1 MINVPVEEISLV
13 ITNKVGLHLRPAG
26 LLVQTAARFQ
36 SKITVLFA
44 DKTANAKSIMGV
56 MKLGVSMGD
65 TIIVQAEGE
74 DAEQAIAALADLVR
88 RNFDE
93 EE

>member
-1 MINVPVEEISLV
+1 MPVVEASLV
-13 ITNKVGLHLRPAG
+13 ITNKVGLHLRPARS
-26 LLVQTAARFQ
+26 LVQTAACFQ
-36 SKITVLFA
+36 SKITALFA
-44 DKTANAKSIMGV
+44 GKTANAKSIMGV

-74 DAEQAIAALADLVR
+74 DAEQAIAALEDLVR

>member
-1 MINVPVEEISLV
+1 MLVVETSLV

-26 LLVQTAARFQ
+26 LLVQTAAQFQ
-36 SKITVLFA
+36 SKIVVQFG

-56 MKLGVSMGD
+56 MKLEVKVDS
-65 TIIVQAEGE
+65 TVVLRAEGE
-74 DAEQAIAALADLVR
+74 DAEQAIAALTDLAR

>member
-1 MINVPVEEISLV
+1 MPTVEASLV

-26 LLVQTAARFQ
+26 LLVQAAARFQ
-36 SKITVLFA
+36 SKITVRFA

-65 TIIVQAEGE
+65 SILVQAEGE
-74 DAEQAIAALADLVR
+74 DAEQAIAALTDLVR
-88 RNFDE
+88 RNFNE

>member
-1 MINVPVEEISLV
+1 MPVVETSLV
-13 ITNKVGLHLRPAG
+13 ITNKVGLHLRPAKT
-26 LLVQTAARFQ
+26 LVQTAAQFQ
-36 SKITVLFA
+36 SKIVVQFGE
-44 DKTANAKSIMGV
+44 KSANAKSMLGV

-65 TIIVQAEGE
+65 SIVVQAEGE
-74 DAEQAIAALADLVR
+74 DAEQAIAALADLAR

>member
-1 MINVPVEEISLV
+1 MPVVEASLV

-26 LLVQTAARFQ
+26 LLVQTAARFR
-36 SKITVLFA
+36 SKIVVLFA

-65 TIIVQAEGE
+65 SIVVQAEGE
-74 DAEQAIAALADLVR
+74 DAEQAIAALTDLVH

-93 EE
+93 GE

>member
-1 MINVPVEEISLV
+1 MTDVPVVETSLV
-13 ITNKVGLHLRPAG
+13 ITNKVGLHARPAS

-36 SKITVLFA
+36 SKIMVRFG
-44 DKTANAKSIMGV
+44 DKTANAKSILNV

-65 TIIVQAEGE
+65 SVDVQAEGE

-88 RNFDE
+88 RNFE
-93 EE
+93 EQE

>member
-1 MINVPVEEISLV
+1 MPVVETSLI
-13 ITNKVGLHLRPAG
+13 ITNKVGLHLRPART
-26 LLVQTAARFQ
+26 LVQTAAQFQ
-36 SKITVLFA
+36 SKIALQFGE
-44 DKTANAKSIMGV
+44 KSANAKSMLGV

-65 TIIVQAEGE
+65 SLIVQAEGE
-74 DAEQAIAALADLVR
+74 DAEEAIAALRDLAR

>member
-1 MINVPVEEISLV
+1 MPVVETSLV

-26 LLVQTAARFQ
+26 VLVQTAAPFQ
-36 SKITVLFA
+36 SKITVRFG

-65 TIIVQAEGE
+65 TIVVQAEGE
-74 DAEQAIAALADLVR
+74 DAEQAIATLTDLVHR
-88 RNFDE
+88 KFDE

>member
-1 MINVPVEEISLV
+1 MPVVKASLV

-36 SKITVLFA
+36 SKIVVLFA

-65 TIIVQAEGE
+65 TVIVQAEGE
-74 DAEQAIAALADLVR
+74 DAEQAITALTDLVH
-88 RNFDE
+88 RNFGE
-93 EE
+93 KE

>member
-1 MINVPVEEISLV
+1 MPVVKTSLV

-36 SKITVLFA
+36 SKIIVLFA

-56 MKLGVSMGD
+56 MKLGASMSD
-65 TIIVQAEGE
+65 TIVVQAEGE
-74 DAEQAIAALADLVR
+74 DAEQAIAALTDLVHH
-88 RNFDE
+88 NFGE
-93 EE
+93 KE

>member
-1 MINVPVEEISLV
+1 MPVVEANLV
-13 ITNKVGLHLRPAG
+13 ITNKVGLHLRPARS
-26 LLVQTAARFQ
+26 LVQAAARFQ
-36 SKITVLFA
+36 SKITVRFA

-74 DAEQAIAALADLVR
+74 DAERAIAALEDLVR

>member
-1 MINVPVEEISLV
+1 MPVVEASLV

-36 SKITVLFA
+36 SKIVVRFA

-65 TIIVQAEGE
+65 SIVVQAEGE
-74 DAEQAIAALADLVR
+74 DAEQAIAALTELVY
-88 RNFDE
+88 RNFGE

>member
-1 MINVPVEEISLV
+1 MPVMEASLV

-36 SKITVLFA
+36 SKIVVLFA
-44 DKTANAKSIMGV
+44 GKTANAKSIMGV

-65 TIIVQAEGE
+65 SIVVQAEGE
-74 DAEQAIAALADLVR
+74 DAEQAIAALTELVQ

>member
-1 MINVPVEEISLV
+1 MPVVETSLV

-26 LLVQTAARFQ
+26 LLVQTAAQFQ
-36 SKITVLFA
+36 SKIVAQFSG
-44 DKTANAKSIMGV
+44 KTANAKSIMGV
-56 MKLGVSMGD
+56 MKLEVTVGS
-65 TIIVQAEGE
+65 TIILRAEGE
-74 DAEQAIAALADLVR
+74 DAEQAIAVLTDLAH

>member
-1 MINVPVEEISLV
+1 MPVVEASLV

-36 SKITVLFA
+36 SKIVLLFA
-44 DKTANAKSIMGV
+44 DKTANAKSIMSV

-65 TIIVQAEGE
+65 TIVVQAEGE
-74 DAEQAIAALADLVR
+74 DAEQAIAALTDLVH
-88 RNFDE
+88 RNFGE
-93 EE
+93 RE

>member
-1 MINVPVEEISLV
+1 MPLAEASLV
-13 ITNKVGLHLRPAG
+13 IMNKVGLHLRPAG
-26 LLVQTAARFQ
+26 VLVQTAAPFQ
-36 SKITVLFA
+36 SKIIVRFN

-65 TIIVQAEGE
+65 TIVVQAEGE
-74 DAEQAIAALADLVR
+74 DAEQAIAALTELVH

>member
-1 MINVPVEEISLV
+1 MPVVEASLV

-36 SKITVLFA
+36 SKIVVLFA
-44 DKTANAKSIMGV
+44 GKTANAKSIMGV
-56 MKLGVSMGD
+56 IKLGISMGD
-65 TIIVQAEGE
+65 TIVVQAEGE
-74 DAEQAIAALADLVR
+74 DAEQAIAALTELVQ

>member
-1 MINVPVEEISLV
+1 MPVVEASLV

-36 SKITVLFA
+36 SKIMVRFA
-44 DKTANAKSIMGV
+44 DKSANAKSIMGV

-65 TIIVQAEGE
+65 TIIVEAEGE
-74 DAEQAIAALADLVR
+74 DAEQAVAALADLVH

>member
-1 MINVPVEEISLV
+1 MPVMEASLV

-36 SKITVLFA
+36 SKIVVLFA
-44 DKTANAKSIMGV
+44 GKTANAKSIMGV

-65 TIIVQAEGE
+65 SIVVQAEGE
-74 DAEQAIAALADLVR
+74 DAEQAIAALTELVR
-88 RNFDE
+88 RNFE
-93 EE
+93 EEE

>member
-1 MINVPVEEISLV
+1 MPVVEASLV
-13 ITNKVGLHLRPAG
+13 ITNKVGLHLRPARS
-26 LLVQTAARFQ
+26 LVQTAAQFQ
-36 SKITVLFA
+36 SKIVVLFA
-44 DKTANAKSIMGV
+44 GKTANAKSIMGV

-65 TIIVQAEGE
+65 SIVVQAEGE
-74 DAEQAIAALADLVR
+74 DAEQAIAALTDLVR

>member
-1 MINVPVEEISLV
+1 MPVVETSLV

-36 SKITVLFA
+36 SQIKVQFG

-65 TIIVQAEGE
+65 SIVVQAEGE
-74 DAEQAIAALADLVR
+74 DAEQAIATLADLAR